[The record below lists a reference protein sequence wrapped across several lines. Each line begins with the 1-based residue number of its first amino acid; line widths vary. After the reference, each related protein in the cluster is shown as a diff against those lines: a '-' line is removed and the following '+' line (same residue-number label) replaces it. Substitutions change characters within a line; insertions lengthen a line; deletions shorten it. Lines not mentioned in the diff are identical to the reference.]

1 MAITALTSIYV
12 RVQFVPSSQKSLRA
26 LDQIPFQGDEHV
38 CDLGSGNGKVL
49 FHLRKKYPHMIL
61 TGYEIAILP
70 YLYAYLKNILLQTHI
85 QFMYKN
91 FFKADLRCYD
101 TFFCYLMPGILDKVW
116 HTLQQQIA
124 SQPKKRKLIT
134 NTFHFHHITPEQ
146 TIPIPG
152 SNTNLYIYTL

>member
-1 MAITALTSIYV
+1 MYV
-12 RVQFVPSSQKSLRA
+12 RVPFVPSSQKSLQA
-26 LDQIPFQGDEHV
+26 LDQIPFQGNEHV

-70 YLYAYLKNILLQTHI
+70 YLYAYLKNIFLQTHI

-91 FFKADLRCYD
+91 FLKADLRCYD
-101 TFFCYLMPGILDKVW
+101 TFFCYLMPNILNKVW
-116 HTLQQQIA
+116 YTLQQQKVH
-124 SQPKKRKLIT
+124 QQQKKKLIT
-134 NTFHFHHITPEQ
+134 NTFHLHHITPDQ